1 MYTNIILLNSFRKF
15 KYEIEEKINK
25 KLNIFEPLK
34 YLKKLNNYNVI
45 IEINDDVFI
54 NANFIKANNNFYLK
68 NVNTLNTIEYI
79 KSNLK

>member
-1 MYTNIILLNSFRKF
+1 MYTNIILLNLFRNF
-15 KYEIEEKINK
+15 KNEIEKKINK

-34 YLKKLNNYNVI
+34 YFKESNNYNVT

-54 NANFIKANNNFYLK
+54 NANFIKSNNNFYLK

-79 KSNLK
+79 KTNLK